1 MCTIVFIETKAGF
14 KSDSSFACVLFFL
27 LNPLLYNVYLG
38 VILVYVLVLSP
49 IMGRC
54 NAAALQ
60 SSPVIRIRLFSQILI
75 WIWIRI
81 N

>member
-1 MCTIVFIETKAGF
+1 MCTIVFLETKAGF

-54 NAAALQ
+54 NAALQ
-60 SSPVIRIRLFSQILI
+60 SSPVFRIRLLSQILI
-75 WIWIRI
+75 YCMDPY
-81 N
+81 